1 MNDYSL
7 DPGRKKVHAGIAAGL
22 MGVLIMIPVHLV
34 LLLIFQGQTRGDW
47 IAHGIQLLVY
57 FFASQ
62 VAAQNHYN
70 GQERSPE
77 ALRGVRG
84 AGIGAAITTS
94 LLMWLF
100 VVIRDIVLDAL
111 GMTPFLEVVTTFC
124 IVVVDVL
131 LAIALGSWG
140 GSIVEKKYKTFDGYT
155 SE

>member
-1 MNDYSL
+1 MNDYSF
-7 DPGRKKVHAGIAAGL
+7 DPKRKKMHAGIAVGL
-22 MGVLIMIPVHLV
+22 VGVVVMIAVHLV
-34 LLLIFQGQTRGDW
+34 LLLIFQGRTGGDW

-77 ALRGVRG
+77 ALRGVKG

-94 LLMWLF
+94 LLIWLF
-100 VVIRDIVLDAL
+100 IVIRDIVLDAM
-111 GMTPFLEVVTTFC
+111 GITPFIEVVTTFC
-124 IVVVDVL
+124 IVVADVL

-140 GSIVEKKYKTFDGYT
+140 GAIVEKKYKTFDGYT